1 MEKLLL
7 GSAHDTYPVYEYCRL
22 EDITPFID
30 LNPGHTGHFTY
41 EDDFTINDNGI
52 PVYKLSLCI
61 HKDEYKAAK
70 HRAKYGRHRSTK
82 MWFCRLYGILML
94 QHLDAWEMPSTKAFQ

>member
-61 HKDEYKAAK
+61 HKDEYEAAK
-70 HRAKYGRHRSTK
+70 HRGEIRQAPLYEDVVLPPLRHP
-82 MWFCRLYGILML
+82 
-94 QHLDAWEMPSTKAFQ
+94 DAPTP